1 MGKVREKIEWAE
13 KLSLGISVV
22 VAILLGVGLGIW
34 LKNLF
39 GQWWWVLIGSFWGV
53 AAAYQNLKR
62 AYLKVKKEL
71 DEEAKKYREYQFN
84 RGDLSHQNSP
94 GQQNSP
100 GGKGDHPSS
109 PGKNYPGETPSGKNY
124 PGKNYPV
131 DEEDDLSQFEK

>member
-1 MGKVREKIEWAE
+1 MGEVREKIEWAE

-22 VAILLGVGLGIW
+22 VAILLGVGMGIW

-39 GQWWWVLIGSFWGV
+39 GQWWWILVGSFWGI

-71 DEEAKKYREYQFN
+71 EEEGEKYREYQFN
-84 RGDLSHQNSP
+84 RGNPTGEKGNYSLPKNSP
-94 GQQNSP
+94 RF
-100 GGKGDHPSS
+100 
-109 PGKNYPGETPSGKNY
+109 
-124 PGKNYPV
+124 